1 MPYLILNDL
10 HFGLKREASMPAH
23 ALQRFYEDAQLA
35 TLLRILDQ
43 EPALPVVILGDL
55 FDHGRP
61 AYSVLAK
68 LRDILARRQVTIV
81 QGNHD
86 ITKDRSELS
95 GAEFLADM
103 LPGGVYICERRSLV
117 DSNVAIVPHLANQEL
132 FDEAIAKASEWAT
145 TLLTHC
151 NYENSFAVG
160 KDHSLNL
167 TREQAKKF
175 ETVVLGHEHNGRDID
190 NVKIIGSQFPL
201 RADQVGPKRYAILQ
215 DDGSMKYKP
224 APFEIPAVTFDW
236 RDPMPDLTG
245 TVATLTG
252 DATID
257 EAFEVVKLVAEIRNS
272 SGAYMVTN
280 KVVSQGV
287 DLATLAGDSSESVE
301 TFDGVGAFWSALGDE
316 SREQLKLILGQ
327 G

>member
-23 ALQRFYEDAQLA
+23 ALQWFYEDVQLA
-35 TLLRILDQ
+35 TLRHILDQ
-43 EPALPVVILGDL
+43 EPALPVIFLGDL

-95 GAEFLADM
+95 GAEFLAGM
-103 LPGGVYICERRSLV
+103 MGHGEYIRELYALNNTIAILP
-117 DSNVAIVPHLANQEL
+117 HMANQEL